1 MQIRSSVPTI
11 LRIHPVAIR
20 RGLLL
25 RIFFAAGFV
34 LGLLLDLLPELLDG
48 VEGIFIDLPLYF
60 ENQLIISRIT
70 KKGTRKIIL
79 PKMLIKWHE
88 TRMNDDK

>member
-1 MQIRSSVPTI
+1 
-11 LRIHPVAIR
+11 
-20 RGLLL
+20 
-25 RIFFAAGFV
+25 
-34 LGLLLDLLPELLDG
+34 LPELLDG